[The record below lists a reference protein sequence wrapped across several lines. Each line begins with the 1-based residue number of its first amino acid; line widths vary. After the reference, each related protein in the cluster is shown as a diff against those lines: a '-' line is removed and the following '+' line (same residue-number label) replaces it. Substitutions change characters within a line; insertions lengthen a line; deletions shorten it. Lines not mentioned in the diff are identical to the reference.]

1 MIYIY
6 DIYMYD
12 IYIYDIYIYDIYI
25 YDIYMYDIDIYI
37 YFFPLQAAKKRGNG
51 ILSQWVPAIRN
62 NFWHCAKESQGD
74 VNKMKIQYN
83 RR

>member
-1 MIYIY
+1 
-6 DIYMYD
+6 
-12 IYIYDIYIYDIYI
+12 
-25 YDIYMYDIDIYI
+25 MYDIDI

-62 NFWHCAKESQGD
+62 HFWHCAKESQGD
-74 VNKMKIQYN
+74 VDKMKVQYN